1 MADWMDEINAE
12 LRRAE
17 QSNHPGRTRT
27 AARRIAGIALR
38 QVPDIQQKTSVT
50 EDYIGILRVSMNVQE
65 FPAEVQGA
73 ASRLQARLSADFSSP
88 SKDPMGD
95 AMIIVAFVQKLL
107 QRCGNATA
115 FLNE

>member
-38 QVPDIQQKTSVT
+38 QVPDIQQKASVA
-50 EDYIGILRVSMNVQE
+50 EDYIGILRVSMNVPE

-95 AMIIVAFVQKLL
+95 AMIIVAFVQELL
-107 QRCGNATA
+107 HRRGNATA
-115 FLNE
+115 SE

>member
-38 QVPDIQQKTSVT
+38 QVPDIQQKTSVA
-50 EDYIGILRVSMNVQE
+50 EDYIGILRVSMNVPE
-65 FPAEVQGA
+65 FPAEVQEA

-88 SKDPMGD
+88 STDPIGD
-95 AMIIVAFVQKLL
+95 AMIIVAFVQELL
-107 QRCGNATA
+107 HCRGNAKA
-115 FLNE
+115 SE